1 MALTRAYNDEALKL
15 GFAHFFISTDVDE
28 VGTGGW
34 RYMGPPGG
42 ETTLTIIEAS
52 TGVEVD
58 EIQGSSVRDYR
69 GPVAVRVATSL
80 LELSLLNIAE
90 TRPGSTLFLDAA
102 PPNAPVAVGIGRD
115 SHLALTANLP
125 TIMIVPEWCDLAAM
139 SADPAHED
147 WRDVW
152 FLWRVAATE
161 QPAFALNFDNAA
173 TLGVTFTAAHARTA
187 AGGVALIPRPG
198 SLGYEGNPAAVE
210 VGDPFEALGAEIVI
224 PDLEALVQIPLDP
237 ENFVADQYDAFFG
250 DPFTA
255 DGMEFVGR
263 MRGPR
268 NVTFATSVSNVTTEV
283 TGEAPVRV
291 TATGA
296 VASAAVNIMELGI
309 ETLRRYFET
318 LTPVEDAAGDT
329 IGLAVGGTEFKR
341 DTTPRALLLRPSGT
355 PDDPS
360 RDIWLWHAAPSGT
373 LEEVYRRTTRD
384 VAITFTGRYATDDR
398 IPIGARL
405 ALWGDAA
412 AAGIAIAL

>member
-1 MALTRAYNDEALKL
+1 MALTRTYNDQALKL
-15 GFAHFFISTDVDE
+15 GFAHFFISVDVDE
-28 VGTGGW
+28 ALSGGW

-42 ETTLTIIEAS
+42 ETTLTILEPSVGIDLD
-52 TGVEVD
+52 EV
-58 EIQGSSVRDYR
+58 QGSGIRDYR
-69 GPVAVRVATSL
+69 GPAAVRVATSL

-90 TRPGSTLFLDAA
+90 TRPGSTLFLAA
-102 PPNAPVAVGIGRD
+102 DPPNDPVAVGIGRG
-115 SHLALTANLP
+115 SHLALTPNLP

-139 SADPAHED
+139 NGDPTHED
-147 WRDVW
+147 WKDVW

-187 AGGVALIPRPG
+187 AGGVALIPRAG
-198 SLGYEGNPAAVE
+198 SLGYEGNPAAAE
-210 VGDPFEALGAEIVI
+210 VGDPFAALGAEIVL
-224 PDLEALVQIPLDP
+224 PDLLALIDVPLDP
-237 ENFVADQYDAFFG
+237 AAFVADQYDAFFG

-268 NVTFATSVSNVTTEV
+268 NVTFATSVSGVTTEI

-291 TATGA
+291 TATGG

-309 ETLRRYFET
+309 ETLARYFES
-318 LTPVEDAAGDT
+318 LTPVENAGGE
-329 IGLAVGGTEFKR
+329 IVGLAVGGTDFVQ
-341 DTTPRALLLRPSGT
+341 DVTPRALLLRPSGT

-360 RDIWLWHAAPSGT
+360 RDIWLWHAAPSGS

-384 VAITFTGRYATDDR
+384 VAVTFTGRYSTDDR
-398 IPIGARL
+398 IPEGARL
-405 ALWGDAA
+405 ALWGDAD
-412 AAGIAIAL
+412 AAGVPITL